1 MSAKPRPT
9 LAHVARAANVSIT
22 TASASLRGTGR
33 VNQQTRDHVV
43 AVARRLGYRK
53 NPGASSLR
61 EGGGQLVGAVLES
74 AAFAADPL
82 NPKLFWPRFLD
93 GFVVELNSAGIGVV
107 LVSRENLDPLYRA
120 PVEVLLVLADLVEQ
134 LADSLPFGMPIIA
147 GSDTAQNVVATVSH
161 DYGAFIEEVIEH
173 LRQRGATRLA
183 LMASETPIPTVD
195 SVLDRLYKCAEAHGL
210 EATVVGASSQAVEA
224 AVAGGVDSILTI
236 GTNVGGT
243 IEAVTRAG
251 KSIPGDVLLCSLSEA
266 DFTAAF
272 SPAVTTMWLKGY
284 ESGRL
289 VAEAVHRGLA
299 SGQFESVTLPHE
311 LVVRESTGGS
321 KVRD

>member
-1 MSAKPRPT
+1 M
-9 LAHVARAANVSIT
+9 
-22 TASASLRGTGR
+22 
-33 VNQQTRDHVV
+33 NQQTRDHVV

-173 LRQRGATRLA
+173 LQKAGATRLA
-183 LMASETPIPTVD
+183 MMAAATPIPTID
-195 SVLDRLYKCAEAHGL
+195 SVFARLATCAEARGV
-210 EATVVGASSQAVEA
+210 EATMVGSDADSIEV
-224 AVAGGVDSILTI
+224 AVAGGIDSILTI
-236 GTNVGGT
+236 GTNIGGAIDAIVRT
-243 IEAVTRAG
+243 G
-251 KSIPGDVLLCSLSEA
+251 KSIPDDVLLCSLSEA
-266 DFTAAF
+266 DYTGAF
-272 SPAVTTMWLKGY
+272 SPPVTTMWLKGY
-284 ESGRL
+284 ESGRC
-289 VAEAVHRGLA
+289 VAEAIHRGLA

-311 LVVRESTGGS
+311 LVVRQSTD
-321 KVRD
+321 RLR